1 MELVITEKAEDNSV
15 KFRCDLCDYNPYQA
29 WCKGNTAR
37 FHAALMKHKQTA
49 RHREAEAFARGE
61 QPVSISKGGVISA
74 DVPHP
79 PTQPY
84 YISKLEN
91 MIDKL
96 EQRID
101 ALNSAYEPSEA
112 SSEYNL
118 NYLGSLVGDFRHPES
133 FGKIVKSGELGT
145 RGSADI
151 ESRQSPVSTDFGSLV
166 GDFRHPESFGKIVK
180 SGELGTGRGDVLYA
194 YHFKELEVE
203 ALRNYGDRSSIT
215 NMNALGAVCRLLSWV
230 EVYERDEGRRERSL
244 AFLKKTRL
252 MMEKLEAMKKEGWRI
267 DDDDFN
273 AIGERLDDILE
284 YDFTVYK

>member
-1 MELVITEKAEDNSV
+1 MELVITEKADDNSV

-118 NYLGSLVGDFRHPES
+118 NYLGSLVDDFRHKNNYEKS
-133 FGKIVKSGELGT
+133 EKSGELGT
-145 RGSADI
+145 PDI
-151 ESRQSPVSTDFGSLV
+151 ESRQSPVSSSGV
-166 GDFRHPESFGKIVK
+166 GASATSIPQIPQKQR
-180 SGELGTGRGDVLYA
+180 DVLYA
-194 YHFKELEVE
+194 FQFKGLEVE

-215 NMNALGAVCRLLSWV
+215 NTNALGAICRALSWV
-230 EVYERDEGRRERSL
+230 EVYERDEGRKEKSL
-244 AFLKKTRL
+244 AFLKKTRM

>member
-1 MELVITEKAEDNSV
+1 MELVITEKEDDNSV

-101 ALNSAYEPSEA
+101 ALNSAFEETDT

-118 NYLGSLVGDFRHPES
+118 NNLGSLVDDFRQNG
-133 FGKIVKSGELGT
+133 FVQKSQKNGDLVISPT
-145 RGSADI
+145 ADI
-151 ESRQSPVSTDFGSLV
+151 ESRQSPVSIPQ
-166 GDFRHPESFGKIVK
+166 R
-180 SGELGTGRGDVLYA
+180 DVLYA
-194 YHFKELEVE
+194 FQFKGLEVL

-215 NMNALGAVCRLLSWV
+215 NTNALGVVCRVLSWV
-230 EVYERDEGRRERSL
+230 EVYERDEGRKEKSL
-244 AFLKKTRL
+244 AFLKKTRM
-252 MMEKLEAMKKEGWRI
+252 MMEKVDARKKEGWRV
-267 DDDDFN
+267 DDDDYD

-284 YDFTVYK
+284 YDFTIYAD

>member
-1 MELVITEKAEDNSV
+1 MELVITEKADDNSV

-101 ALNSAYEPSEA
+101 ALNSAFEETDT

-118 NYLGSLVGDFRHPES
+118 NNLGSLVDDFRQNG
-133 FGKIVKSGELGT
+133 FVQKSQKNGDLVISPT
-145 RGSADI
+145 ADI
-151 ESRQSPVSTDFGSLV
+151 ESRQSPVSI
-166 GDFRHPESFGKIVK
+166 R
-180 SGELGTGRGDVLYA
+180 DVLYA
-194 YHFKELEVE
+194 FKFKVLEVL

-215 NMNALGAVCRLLSWV
+215 NTNALGAVCRVLSWV
-230 EVYERDEGRRERSL
+230 EVYERDEGRKEKSL
-244 AFLKKTRL
+244 AFLKKTRM
-252 MMEKLEAMKKEGWRI
+252 MMEKVDARKKEGWRV
-267 DDDDFN
+267 DDDDYD

-284 YDFTVYK
+284 YDFTIYAS

>member
-1 MELVITEKAEDNSV
+1 MELVITEKADDNSV

-74 DVPHP
+74 DAPHP

-118 NYLGSLVGDFRHPES
+118 NYLGSLVDDFRPPEY
-133 FGKIVKSGELGT
+133 FWKNEKIGDAGD
-145 RGSADI
+145 APPPDI
-151 ESRQSPVSTDFGSLV
+151 ESRQSPVSIPQKQ
-166 GDFRHPESFGKIVK
+166 R
-180 SGELGTGRGDVLYA
+180 DVLYSFQ
-194 YHFKELEVE
+194 FKGLEVE

-215 NMNALGAVCRLLSWV
+215 NTNALGAICRALSWV
-230 EVYERDEGRRERSL
+230 EVYERDEGRKEKSL
-244 AFLKKTRL
+244 AFLKKTRM

>member
-1 MELVITEKAEDNSV
+1 MELVITEKADDNSV

-101 ALNSAYEPSEA
+101 ALNYAFEPSEA

-118 NYLGSLVGDFRHPES
+118 NYLGSLVGDFRPPEY
-133 FGKIVKSGELGT
+133 FWKNEKNGDAGD
-145 RGSADI
+145 APPPDI
-151 ESRQSPVSTDFGSLV
+151 ESRQSPVSIPLE
-166 GDFRHPESFGKIVK
+166 R
-180 SGELGTGRGDVLYA
+180 DVLYA
-194 YHFKELEVE
+194 FQFKGLEVL

-215 NMNALGAVCRLLSWV
+215 NTNALGAVCRVLSWV
-230 EVYERDEGRRERSL
+230 EVYERDEGRKEKSL
-244 AFLKKTRL
+244 AFLKKTRM
-252 MMEKLEAMKKEGWRI
+252 MMEKVDARKKEGWRV
-267 DDDDFN
+267 DDDDYD

>member
-1 MELVITEKAEDNSV
+1 MELVITEKEDDNSV

-101 ALNSAYEPSEA
+101 ALNNAYEETEA
-112 SSEYNL
+112 SSENNL
-118 NYLGSLVGDFRHPES
+118 NYLGSLVDDFRQNES
-133 FGKIVKSGELGT
+133 FGFYRKSGDLVISPT
-145 RGSADI
+145 ADI
-151 ESRQSPVSTDFGSLV
+151 ESRQSPVSIQPQ
-166 GDFRHPESFGKIVK
+166 R
-180 SGELGTGRGDVLYA
+180 DVLYA
-194 YHFKELEVE
+194 FQFKEAEVE

-215 NMNALGAVCRLLSWV
+215 NTNALGAICRVLSWV
-230 EVYERDEGRRERSL
+230 EVYEKDEGRKEKSL
-244 AFLKKTRL
+244 AFLRKTRM

-273 AIGERLDDILE
+273 IIGERLDDILE

>member
-1 MELVITEKAEDNSV
+1 MELVITEKADDNSV

-37 FHAALMKHKQTA
+37 FHAALMKHKQTT

-61 QPVSISKGGVISA
+61 QPISISKGGVISA
-74 DVPHP
+74 NAPTSA
-79 PTQPY
+79 TQPF

-101 ALNSAYEPSEA
+101 ALNSAFEETDT

-118 NYLGSLVGDFRHPES
+118 NYLGSLVDDFRQNG
-133 FGKIVKSGELGT
+133 FVQKSQKNGDLVISP
-145 RGSADI
+145 SADI
-151 ESRQSPVSTDFGSLV
+151 ESRQSPVSI
-166 GDFRHPESFGKIVK
+166 R
-180 SGELGTGRGDVLYA
+180 DVLYT
-194 YHFKELEVE
+194 YHFKEVEVL

-215 NMNALGAVCRLLSWV
+215 NTNALGAICRVLSWV
-230 EVYERDEGRRERSL
+230 EVYERDEGRKEKSL
-244 AFLKKTRL
+244 AFLKKTRM

>member
-1 MELVITEKAEDNSV
+1 MELVITEKEDDNSV

-49 RHREAEAFARGE
+49 RHREAEAFVRGE
-61 QPVSISKGGVISA
+61 QPVSISKDGKVSA
-74 DVPHP
+74 DAPHP

-101 ALNSAYEPSEA
+101 ALNSAFEPSEA
-112 SSEYNL
+112 SSENNL
-118 NYLGSLVGDFRHPES
+118 NYLGSLVGDFRHSKYYWKNE
-133 FGKIVKSGELGT
+133 KTGEWDT
-145 RGSADI
+145 PDI
-151 ESRQSPVSTDFGSLV
+151 ESPQSPVSI
-166 GDFRHPESFGKIVK
+166 PQN
-180 SGELGTGRGDVLYA
+180 ELKEQRDVLYPF
-194 YHFKELEVE
+194 YFKDMEVL
-203 ALRNYGDRSSIT
+203 ALRSYGDRSSIT
-215 NMNALGAVCRLLSWV
+215 NTNALGAVCRVLSWV
-230 EVYERDEGRRERSL
+230 EVYERDEGRKEKSL
-244 AFLKKTRL
+244 AFLKKTKM

>member
-1 MELVITEKAEDNSV
+1 MELVITEKEDDNSV

-61 QPVSISKGGVISA
+61 QPVSISKDGKVSA
-74 DVPHP
+74 DAPKSQ
-79 PTQPY
+79 TQPF

-96 EQRID
+96 EQRIN
-101 ALNSAYEPSEA
+101 ALNTAYEETET
-112 SSEYNL
+112 SSEYNPK
-118 NYLGSLVGDFRHPES
+118 YLGSLVDDFRQNES
-133 FGKIVKSGELGT
+133 FGFYRKSGDLVISPT
-145 RGSADI
+145 ADI
-151 ESRQSPVSTDFGSLV
+151 ESRQSPVSIS
-166 GDFRHPESFGKIVK
+166 VK
-180 SGELGTGRGDVLYA
+180 DARDVLYA
-194 YHFKELEVE
+194 FYFKEAEVE

-215 NMNALGAVCRLLSWV
+215 NTNALGAVCRALSWV
-230 EVYERDEGRRERSL
+230 EVYEKDEGRREKSL
-244 AFLKKTRL
+244 AFLKKTRM

-273 AIGERLDDILE
+273 IIGERLDDILE

>member
-96 EQRID
+96 EQRIN
-101 ALNSAYEPSEA
+101 ALNSAYDETET
-112 SSEYNL
+112 SSEYNP
-118 NYLGSLVGDFRHPES
+118 NYLGSLVDDFRQNGS
-133 FGKIVKSGELGT
+133 SGFFQKSGDLVILPT
-145 RGSADI
+145 ADI
-151 ESRQSPVSTDFGSLV
+151 ESRQSPVSIPQ
-166 GDFRHPESFGKIVK
+166 R
-180 SGELGTGRGDVLYA
+180 DVLYA
-194 YHFKELEVE
+194 YHFREMEVD

-215 NMNALGAVCRLLSWV
+215 NVNALGAVCRLLSWV
-230 EVYERDEGRRERSL
+230 EVYERDEGRREKSL
-244 AFLKKTRL
+244 VFLKKTRL

-267 DDDDFN
+267 EDDDFN

>member
-118 NYLGSLVGDFRHPES
+118 NYLGSLVDDFRQQKS
-133 FGKIVKSGELGT
+133 FWKSEKSGELGN
-145 RGSADI
+145 G
-151 ESRQSPVSTDFGSLV
+151 
-166 GDFRHPESFGKIVK
+166 
-180 SGELGTGRGDVLYA
+180 GRDVLYV

-230 EVYERDEGRRERSL
+230 EVYEKDEGRRERSL

>member
-1 MELVITEKAEDNSV
+1 MELVITEKEDDNSV

-118 NYLGSLVGDFRHPES
+118 NYLGSLVDDFRHKNS
-133 FGKIVKSGELGT
+133 FEKSEKIGELGT
-145 RGSADI
+145 TDI
-151 ESRQSPVSTDFGSLV
+151 ESRQSPVSIQ
-166 GDFRHPESFGKIVK
+166 PE
-180 SGELGTGRGDVLYA
+180 RDVLYA
-194 YHFKELEVE
+194 FQFKGLEVE

-215 NMNALGAVCRLLSWV
+215 NTNALGAVCRVLSWV
-230 EVYERDEGRRERSL
+230 EVYERDEGRKEKSL
-244 AFLKKTRL
+244 AFLRKTRM

-267 DDDDFN
+267 DDYDFN
-273 AIGERLDDILE
+273 AIGERLDDIME
-284 YDFTVYK
+284 YDFTIYAD

>member
-1 MELVITEKAEDNSV
+1 MELVITEKADDNSV

-101 ALNSAYEPSEA
+101 ALNYAFEPSEA

-118 NYLGSLVGDFRHPES
+118 NYLGSLVGDFRHTES
-133 FGKIVKSGELGT
+133 FEKSEKIGDAGD
-145 RGSADI
+145 APPPDI
-151 ESRQSPVSTDFGSLV
+151 ESRQSPVSIPLE
-166 GDFRHPESFGKIVK
+166 R
-180 SGELGTGRGDVLYA
+180 DVLYA
-194 YHFKELEVE
+194 FQFKGLEVE

-215 NMNALGAVCRLLSWV
+215 NTNALGAVCRVLSWV
-230 EVYERDEGRRERSL
+230 EVYERDEGRKEKSL
-244 AFLKKTRL
+244 AFLKKTRM
-252 MMEKLEAMKKEGWRI
+252 MMEKVDARKKEGWRV
-267 DDDDFN
+267 DDDDYD

-284 YDFTVYK
+284 YDFTIYAD

>member
-1 MELVITEKAEDNSV
+1 MELVITEKADDNSV

-37 FHAALMKHKQTA
+37 FHAALMKHKQTT

-74 DVPHP
+74 NAPTSA
-79 PTQPY
+79 TQPF

-101 ALNSAYEPSEA
+101 ALNSAFEETDT

-118 NYLGSLVGDFRHPES
+118 NYLGSLVDDFRQNG
-133 FGKIVKSGELGT
+133 FVQKSQKNGDLVI
-145 RGSADI
+145 SPSVDI
-151 ESRQSPVSTDFGSLV
+151 ESRQSPVSI
-166 GDFRHPESFGKIVK
+166 R
-180 SGELGTGRGDVLYA
+180 DVLYT
-194 YHFKELEVE
+194 YHFKEVEVL

-215 NMNALGAVCRLLSWV
+215 NTNALGAICRVLSWV
-230 EVYERDEGRRERSL
+230 EVYERDEGRKDKSL
-244 AFLKKTRL
+244 AFLKKTRM

>member
-1 MELVITEKAEDNSV
+1 MELVITEKADDNSV

-101 ALNSAYEPSEA
+101 ALNYAFEPSEA

-118 NYLGSLVGDFRHPES
+118 NNLGSLVDDFRQNG
-133 FGKIVKSGELGT
+133 FVQKSQKNGDLVISPT
-145 RGSADI
+145 ADI
-151 ESRQSPVSTDFGSLV
+151 ESRQSPVSI
-166 GDFRHPESFGKIVK
+166 R
-180 SGELGTGRGDVLYA
+180 DVLYA
-194 YHFKELEVE
+194 FQFKGLEVL

-215 NMNALGAVCRLLSWV
+215 NTNALGVVCRVLSWV
-230 EVYERDEGRRERSL
+230 EVYERDEGRKEKSL
-244 AFLKKTRL
+244 AFLKKTRM
-252 MMEKLEAMKKEGWRI
+252 MMEKVDARKKEGWRV
-267 DDDDFN
+267 DDDDYD

-284 YDFTVYK
+284 YDFTIYAD

>member
-1 MELVITEKAEDNSV
+1 MELVITEKADDNSV

-37 FHAALMKHKQTA
+37 FHAALMKHKQTT

-101 ALNSAYEPSEA
+101 ALNYAFEPSEA

-118 NYLGSLVGDFRHPES
+118 NNLGSLVDDFRQN
-133 FGKIVKSGELGT
+133 GYVQKSQKNGDLVISPT
-145 RGSADI
+145 ADI
-151 ESRQSPVSTDFGSLV
+151 ESRQSPVSIPQKQ
-166 GDFRHPESFGKIVK
+166 R
-180 SGELGTGRGDVLYA
+180 DVLYA
-194 YHFKELEVE
+194 FQFKGCWKS
-203 ALRNYGDRSSIT
+203 LRCGTMAIGRPSRT
-215 NMNALGAVCRLLSWV
+215 RMLW
-230 EVYERDEGRRERSL
+230 ERFVGCCL
-244 AFLKKTRL
+244 
-252 MMEKLEAMKKEGWRI
+252 GWRCMR
-267 DDDDFN
+267 
-273 AIGERLDDILE
+273 GTRG
-284 YDFTVYK
+284 VRRRV